1 MKMLPKNN
9 IEYKSNAV
17 APVNSYPLE
26 KLKKLSCRIDK
37 ESHKAKLI
45 VMASARTSKSL
56 FLKSR

>member
-1 MKMLPKNN
+1 MLPKNN

-56 FLKSR
+56 F